1 VTALAIRVAG
11 VSKRFRI
18 PLDHSTTLKYRATHP
33 RSSSRYRDLLALRDV
48 SFDVPRGEFLGITG
62 PNGCGKSTL
71 LKILSRI
78 YAPDSGEV
86 EIAGRVSPFLEL
98 GVGFNPELTARE
110 NIFLGGA
117 VLGLTRHELEDKV
130 GSILE
135 FAELTDFADQKIKN
149 FSSGMSVRLAFTV
162 AIQPGADIL
171 LMDEVLAVGDAR
183 FQEKCFEVFA
193 DYKRQGKTVVLVSHD
208 LGALNLYCDRVL
220 LLQRGEI
227 IADGPAAE
235 VTTRYR
241 RLVSEMSD
249 KTEPSAGAVEG
260 ANANRWGTRE
270 VEITGVRLLDR
281 SDSQHTIFATGEPM
295 TVAVDYVVNAPVR
308 DFVFAL
314 YFKRTDGI
322 GFSIPN
328 TKVGKFR
335 LDIATPGSTGTVL
348 YQIPQLGLL
357 GANYVLAAIIY
368 DEHLSHEYDH
378 IEDAVTFR
386 VVDDRGMLGIV
397 DLQGQW
403 QQHSG
408 APRLPARDSLPA
420 VAQRDT

>member
-1 VTALAIRVAG
+1 MTALAIRVAE
-11 VSKRFRI
+11 VSKHFRI

-33 RSSSRYRDLLALRDV
+33 RSSSRYRDLLALRDM

-117 VLGLTRHELEDKV
+117 VLGLTRRELEGKV
-130 GSILE
+130 DSILD

-183 FQEKCFEVFA
+183 FQEKCFDVFA

-220 LLQRGEI
+220 LLQGGQI
-227 IADGPAAE
+227 IADGQATE
-235 VTTRYR
+235 VTARYR
-241 RLVSEMSD
+241 RLVGEMSD
-249 KTEPSAGAVEG
+249 RKESSPSGAASTVT
-260 ANANRWGTRE
+260 NRWGTRD

-281 SDSQHTIFATGEPM
+281 SESRHTIFATGEPM
-295 TVAVDYVVNAPVR
+295 TVAIDYIVNAPVR
-308 DFVFAL
+308 DYVFAL
-314 YFKRTDGI
+314 SFKRSDGI
-322 GFSIPN
+322 GMSVPD
-328 TKVGKFR
+328 TKVGNCR
-335 LDIATPGSTGTVL
+335 MDVAAPGSTGTVF
-348 YQIPQLGLL
+348 YRVPQLGLL
-357 GANYVLAAIIY
+357 GASYLVAAIIY
-368 DEHLSHEYDH
+368 DEHLNHEYDH
-378 IEDAVTFR
+378 IEDAASFR
-386 VVDDRGMLGIV
+386 VVDDRGRPGIV

-403 QQHSG
+403 QQRADPILQALESSPAA
-408 APRLPARDSLPA
+408 APREA
-420 VAQRDT
+420 

>member
-48 SFDVPRGEFLGITG
+48 SFDVPRGEFIGITG

-117 VLGLTRHELEDKV
+117 VLGMTRHELEGKV
-130 GSILE
+130 DSILD
-135 FAELTDFADQKIKN
+135 FAELADFADQKIKN

-183 FQEKCFEVFA
+183 FQEKCFDVFA

-220 LLQRGEI
+220 LLQAGQV
-227 IADGPAAE
+227 IADGQATE
-235 VTTRYR
+235 VTARYR
-241 RLVSEMSD
+241 RIVGEMSD
-249 KTEPSAGAVEG
+249 RKESSPSAPASTET
-260 ANANRWGTRE
+260 NRWGTRD

-281 SDSQHTIFATGEPM
+281 SDSRHTIFATGEPM
-295 TVAVDYVVNAPVR
+295 TVAIDYIVNAPVR
-308 DFVFAL
+308 DYVFAL
-314 YFKRTDGI
+314 SFKRSDGI
-322 GFSIPN
+322 GMSIPD
-328 TKVGKFR
+328 TRVGNCR
-335 LDIATPGSTGTVL
+335 MDVAEPGTTGTIF
-348 YQIPQLGLL
+348 YRIPELGLL
-357 GANYVLAAIIY
+357 GASYVVAAVIY
-368 DEHLSHEYDH
+368 DEHLNHEYDH
-378 IEDAVTFR
+378 IEDAASFR
-386 VVDDRGMLGIV
+386 VVDDRGRPGLV

-403 QQHSG
+403 HQRADPVLHALEATPAT
-408 APRLPARDSLPA
+408 APREA
-420 VAQRDT
+420 